1 MRERRIKQD
10 VANQRVGTPLYMGS
24 EDVRVERS
32 EKITYFAY
40 KKFGMLDFFRLFEPP
55 YLQTPCTGGL
65 TGSNMKKNQLF
76 LNIYGL
82 STF

>member
-40 KKFGMLDFFRLFEPP
+40 KKFGMLDFFGFLSLHTYRPHV
-55 YLQTPCTGGL
+55 QGG
-65 TGSNMKKNQLF
+65 
-76 LNIYGL
+76 
-82 STF
+82 